1 MRAASNRR
9 IAGRAPTLKPQLES
23 ASWVGRRRWD
33 LSFQSG
39 ETIVLPEGEGDA
51 KTALA
56 KFAEMDKSA
65 GLLGRGIKRF
75 DLRIPGK
82 MIVRLPR
89 APASRSVPTT
99 PQRKLIPTD
108 MAAPTQQP
116 LITALDIGS
125 SKVSALIVTRDDDG
139 RLRVLGT
146 GQRESR
152 GVKRGY
158 VTDMEASEVAVR
170 EAVEIA
176 ERMSGVT
183 IDDVWASFGAGG
195 LVSDIANVEVE
206 LGGHQVEQS
215 DIDELLAAASA
226 RSTAAARSCSTP
238 TRRST
243 RSTGSK
249 GVKHPIGLHAD
260 RLGVDIHVVAA
271 DPAPL
276 AQHRLRHPLGA
287 SRREGDRRLAGRRGA
302 GLPDREERELGV
314 ALVELG
320 AEVTN
325 VSLHAGG
332 MLVGLR
338 SIPLGAKD
346 ITDDIACAFGVQR
359 RDAER
364 LKCFYGSA
372 MTSPR
377 DNHEMID
384 ATPIGAEDGAEPT
397 RITRAQL
404 MTVIRQQ
411 VEELTGQIDAALK
424 WLGFTGPVGRQV
436 VLTGGGA
443 ELKNIADYMQGV
455 LGRAVRVGRPRTIT
469 GLPEAHS
476 GPAFSTLVGLAML
489 AGSASGDIR
498 DIAQRTARARPKRR
512 AGSSGA

>member
-1 MRAASNRR
+1 MPSRQDQQL
-9 IAGRAPTLKPQLES
+9 IA
-23 ASWVGRRRWD
+23 
-33 LSFQSG
+33 
-39 ETIVLPEGEGDA
+39 
-51 KTALA
+51 
-56 KFAEMDKSA
+56 
-65 GLLGRGIKRF
+65 
-75 DLRIPGK
+75 
-82 MIVRLPR
+82 
-89 APASRSVPTT
+89 
-99 PQRKLIPTD
+99 
-108 MAAPTQQP
+108 
-116 LITALDIGS
+116 ALDIGS
-125 SKVSALIVTRDDDG
+125 SKVSALIVTHDDDG

-176 ERMSGVT
+176 ERISGVT

-215 DIDELLAAASA
+215 DINQLLSVGKSA
-226 RSTAAARSCSTP
+226 IDRGGQMVLHAHPALYTLD
-238 TRRST
+238 
-243 RSTGSK
+243 GVE
-249 GVKHPIGLHAD
+249 GVKQPIGLHAD
-260 RLGVDIHVVAA
+260 KLGVDIHVVAA

-276 AQHRLRHPLGA
+276 RNIDYVIRSAHLGVQRIIA
-287 SRREGDRRLAGRRGA
+287 SPVAAALAC
-302 GLPDREERELGV
+302 LTEEERELGV
-314 ALVELG
+314 ALVEMG

-384 ATPIGAEDGAEPT
+384 AAPIGAEDGAEPT

-411 VEELTGQIDAALK
+411 VEDLTSRIDIALK
-424 WLGFTGPVGRQV
+424 SLGFTGPVGRQV

-489 AGSASGDIR
+489 AGSGSGDIR
-498 DIAQRTARARPKRR
+498 DISHGGRAPKVATGFVGRML
-512 AGSSGA
+512 AALKQGY

>member
-1 MRAASNRR
+1 
-9 IAGRAPTLKPQLES
+9 
-23 ASWVGRRRWD
+23 
-33 LSFQSG
+33 
-39 ETIVLPEGEGDA
+39 
-51 KTALA
+51 
-56 KFAEMDKSA
+56 
-65 GLLGRGIKRF
+65 
-75 DLRIPGK
+75 
-82 MIVRLPR
+82 
-89 APASRSVPTT
+89 
-99 PQRKLIPTD
+99 
-108 MAAPTQQP
+108 MAAVSDQP
-116 LITALDIGS
+116 LIAALDIGS
-125 SKVSALIVTRDDDG
+125 SKVTALIVTLDPDG

-176 ERMSGVT
+176 ERISGVT
-183 IDDVWASFGAGG
+183 IDDVWASFAAGG

-215 DIDELLAAASA
+215 DIEELLAVGRGAIDRNGQVVLHAHPA
-226 RSTAAARSCSTP
+226 LYTID
-238 TRRST
+238 
-243 RSTGSK
+243 
-249 GVKHPIGLHAD
+249 GVEGVQHPIGLHAD

-276 AQHRLRHPLGA
+276 RNIDYVIRSAHLGVRAIVASPVAAAQACLTP
-287 SRREGDRRLAGRRGA
+287 
-302 GLPDREERELGV
+302 EERELGV

-359 RDAER
+359 REAER
-364 LKCFYGSA
+364 MKCRFGSA

-377 DNHEMID
+377 DNHEMVE
-384 ATPIGAEDGAEPT
+384 AVPIGGDEGGEPL
-397 RITRAQL
+397 RITHAQL
-404 MTVIRQQ
+404 ITVIRQRT
-411 VEELTGQIDAALK
+411 EQITNEIEAALK
-424 WLGFTGPVGRQV
+424 GLGFSGPVGRQV

-489 AGSASGDIR
+489 AGTGSGDIR
-498 DIAQRTARARPKRR
+498 DLVMGSGRERKAATGMFGRLIAAMR
-512 AGSSGA
+512 GGF

>member
-1 MRAASNRR
+1 MPVDS
-9 IAGRAPTLKPQLES
+9 
-23 ASWVGRRRWD
+23 D
-33 LSFQSG
+33 
-39 ETIVLPEGEGDA
+39 
-51 KTALA
+51 
-56 KFAEMDKSA
+56 
-65 GLLGRGIKRF
+65 
-75 DLRIPGK
+75 
-82 MIVRLPR
+82 
-89 APASRSVPTT
+89 
-99 PQRKLIPTD
+99 
-108 MAAPTQQP
+108 QP
-116 LITALDIGS
+116 LIAALDIGS
-125 SKVSALIVTRDDDG
+125 SKVSALIVTRDPDG

-176 ERMSGVT
+176 ERISGVT
-183 IDDVWASFGAGG
+183 IEDVWASFAAGG

-215 DIDELLAAASA
+215 DIDELLAAGRGAIGRNGQVVLHA
-226 RSTAAARSCSTP
+226 HPALYTLD
-238 TRRST
+238 
-243 RSTGSK
+243 
-249 GVKHPIGLHAD
+249 GVEGVQHPIGLHAD

-276 AQHRLRHPLGA
+276 RNIDFVIRSAHLGVRAIVA
-287 SRREGDRRLAGRRGA
+287 SPVASALAC
-302 GLPDREERELGV
+302 LTVEERELGV

-359 RDAER
+359 REAER
-364 LKCFYGSA
+364 MKCRFGSA

-377 DNHEMID
+377 DNHEMVE
-384 ATPIGAEDGAEPT
+384 AAPIGGDDGAELL
-397 RITRAQL
+397 RITHAQL
-404 MTVIRQQ
+404 ITVIRQRTEQ
-411 VEELTGQIDAALK
+411 ITNEVERALK
-424 WLGFTGPVGRQV
+424 ELGFAGPVGRQV

-455 LGRAVRVGRPRTIT
+455 LGRAVRVGRPKTIT

-476 GPAFSTLVGLAML
+476 GPGFSTLVGLAML
-489 AGSASGDIR
+489 AGEGSGDIR
-498 DIAQRTARARPKRR
+498 DLAMVGVRERKPPTGMIGRLISAMR
-512 AGSSGA
+512 GGF

>member
-1 MRAASNRR
+1 MPSNQDQQL
-9 IAGRAPTLKPQLES
+9 IA
-23 ASWVGRRRWD
+23 
-33 LSFQSG
+33 
-39 ETIVLPEGEGDA
+39 
-51 KTALA
+51 
-56 KFAEMDKSA
+56 
-65 GLLGRGIKRF
+65 
-75 DLRIPGK
+75 
-82 MIVRLPR
+82 
-89 APASRSVPTT
+89 
-99 PQRKLIPTD
+99 
-108 MAAPTQQP
+108 
-116 LITALDIGS
+116 ALDIGS
-125 SKVSALIVTRDDDG
+125 SKVSALIVTHDHDG

-176 ERMSGVT
+176 ERISGVT

-215 DIDELLAAASA
+215 DIDELLSVGKGAIDRGGQMVLHAHPALY
-226 RSTAAARSCSTP
+226 TLD
-238 TRRST
+238 
-243 RSTGSK
+243 GVE
-249 GVKHPIGLHAD
+249 GVKQPIGLHAD

-276 AQHRLRHPLGA
+276 RNIDFVIRSAHLGVKRIVA
-287 SRREGDRRLAGRRGA
+287 SPVAAALAC
-302 GLPDREERELGV
+302 LTEEERELGV
-314 ALVELG
+314 ALVEMG

-346 ITDDIACAFGVQR
+346 ISDDIACAFGVQR

-384 ATPIGAEDGAEPT
+384 AAPIGAEDGAEPT

-411 VEELTGQIDAALK
+411 VEDLTNKIDIALK
-424 WLGFTGPVGRQV
+424 SLGFTGPVGRQV

-489 AGSASGDIR
+489 AGSGSGDIR
-498 DIAQRTARARPKRR
+498 DI
-512 AGSSGA
+512 SSGSRAPKVANSFVGRMLAALKQGY

>member
-1 MRAASNRR
+1 MPSPQDQQL
-9 IAGRAPTLKPQLES
+9 IA
-23 ASWVGRRRWD
+23 
-33 LSFQSG
+33 
-39 ETIVLPEGEGDA
+39 
-51 KTALA
+51 
-56 KFAEMDKSA
+56 
-65 GLLGRGIKRF
+65 
-75 DLRIPGK
+75 
-82 MIVRLPR
+82 
-89 APASRSVPTT
+89 
-99 PQRKLIPTD
+99 
-108 MAAPTQQP
+108 
-116 LITALDIGS
+116 ALDIGS
-125 SKVSALIVTRDDDG
+125 SKVSALIVTVDDDG

-176 ERMSGVT
+176 ERISGVT

-195 LVSDIANVEVE
+195 LASDIANVEVE
-206 LGGHQVEQS
+206 LGGHQVEQPDVDQLLS
-215 DIDELLAAASA
+215 VGRNAIDRGGQMVLHAHPALYTLDGVE
-226 RSTAAARSCSTP
+226 
-238 TRRST
+238 
-243 RSTGSK
+243 
-249 GVKHPIGLHAD
+249 GVKQPIGLHAD

-276 AQHRLRHPLGA
+276 RNIDYVIRSAHLGVKRIVA
-287 SRREGDRRLAGRRGA
+287 SPVAAALAC
-302 GLPDREERELGV
+302 LTEEERELGV
-314 ALVELG
+314 ALVEIG

-364 LKCFYGSA
+364 LKCYYGSA

-384 ATPIGAEDGAEPT
+384 AAPIGAEEGAEPT

-411 VEELTGQIDAALK
+411 VEDLTNRIDTALK
-424 WLGFTGPVGRQV
+424 SLGFTGPVGRQV

-455 LGRAVRVGRPRTIT
+455 LGRAVRVGRPKTIT

-489 AGSASGDIR
+489 ASAGTGDIR
-498 DIAQRTARARPKRR
+498 DLALGTGKERKAPTGMVGRLISAMR
-512 AGSSGA
+512 GGF

>member
-1 MRAASNRR
+1 MKAPDQPI
-9 IAGRAPTLKPQLES
+9 IA
-23 ASWVGRRRWD
+23 
-33 LSFQSG
+33 
-39 ETIVLPEGEGDA
+39 
-51 KTALA
+51 
-56 KFAEMDKSA
+56 
-65 GLLGRGIKRF
+65 
-75 DLRIPGK
+75 
-82 MIVRLPR
+82 
-89 APASRSVPTT
+89 
-99 PQRKLIPTD
+99 
-108 MAAPTQQP
+108 
-116 LITALDIGS
+116 ALDIGS
-125 SKVSALIVTRDDDG
+125 SKVSAMTVTRDPDR

-158 VTDMEASEVAVR
+158 ITDMEASEVAVR
-170 EAVEIA
+170 AAVEQA

-183 IDDVWASFGAGG
+183 VDDVWASYGAGG
-195 LVSDIANVEVE
+195 LVSDLANVEVE
-206 LGGHQVEQS
+206 LGGHQIEQS
-215 DIDELLAAASA
+215 DINELLAAGRGAIDRGGQVVLHA
-226 RSTAAARSCSTP
+226 HPALYTID
-238 TRRST
+238 
-243 RSTGSK
+243 GVE
-249 GVKHPIGLHAD
+249 GVKSPIGLHAD

-271 DPAPL
+271 DPPPL
-276 AQHRLRHPLGA
+276 RNIDFVIRSAHLGVRAIVA
-287 SRREGDRRLAGRRGA
+287 SPVAAAVACLTE
-302 GLPDREERELGV
+302 EERELGV

-346 ITDDIACAFGVQR
+346 ITDDIACAFAVKR

-364 LKCFYGSA
+364 IKCYHGSA

-384 ATPIGAEDGAEPT
+384 AAQVGAEDGAEPT

-404 MTVIRQQ
+404 MTVIRQR
-411 VEELTGQIDAALK
+411 VEELTVEIDNALK
-424 WLGFTGPVGRQV
+424 SLGFTGPVGRQV

-476 GPAFSTLVGLAML
+476 GPAFSALVGLASL
-489 AGSASGDIR
+489 AASGTGDIR
-498 DIAQRTARARPKRR
+498 DLTLGTVKDRRP
-512 AGSSGA
+512 ASGLVGRLISALKQGY

>member
-1 MRAASNRR
+1 MPSHQGQQL
-9 IAGRAPTLKPQLES
+9 IA
-23 ASWVGRRRWD
+23 
-33 LSFQSG
+33 
-39 ETIVLPEGEGDA
+39 
-51 KTALA
+51 
-56 KFAEMDKSA
+56 
-65 GLLGRGIKRF
+65 
-75 DLRIPGK
+75 
-82 MIVRLPR
+82 
-89 APASRSVPTT
+89 
-99 PQRKLIPTD
+99 
-108 MAAPTQQP
+108 
-116 LITALDIGS
+116 ALDIGS
-125 SKVSALIVTRDDDG
+125 SKVCALIVTHDEDG
-139 RLRVLGT
+139 RLRVLGS

-158 VTDMEASEVAVR
+158 ITDMEASEVAVR

-176 ERMSGVT
+176 ERISGVT

-215 DIDELLAAASA
+215 DIDELLSVGKSA
-226 RSTAAARSCSTP
+226 IDRGGQMVLHAHPALYTLD
-238 TRRST
+238 
-243 RSTGSK
+243 GVE
-249 GVKHPIGLHAD
+249 GVKQPIGLHAD
-260 RLGVDIHVVAA
+260 KLGVDIHVVAA
-271 DPAPL
+271 DAAPL
-276 AQHRLRHPLGA
+276 RNIDYVIRSAHLGVKRIIA
-287 SRREGDRRLAGRRGA
+287 APVAGALAC
-302 GLPDREERELGV
+302 LTQEERELGV
-314 ALVELG
+314 ALVEMG

-384 ATPIGAEDGAEPT
+384 AAPIGSEDNAEPT

-404 MTVIRQQ
+404 MTVVRQQ
-411 VEELTGQIDAALK
+411 VEDLTGQIDAALK
-424 WLGFTGPVGRQV
+424 SLGFAGPVGRQV

-498 DIAQRTARARPKRR
+498 DIAQGKRAPKAATGFVGRMF
-512 AGSSGA
+512 AALKQGY